1 MAYDHS
7 SPGAASDVSRVISQ
21 LENPEN
27 QFDDALNISSLVDA
41 AAFAWFSY
49 GMMSMTNVSYY
60 VNKFYWDY
68 IIRNDTNILAF
79 RTWWGTSEFIRV
91 MLNWTTW
98 SLTLVFWAITFVP
111 SASTSG
117 LFAMMSTG
125 LFYAHLAR
133 MFVVLMM
140 KVLSFFMD
148 SYADEYQYYPYEIM
162 WGGDESDTA
171 IDYSLELSTFIGQ
184 MIAYPLMQH
193 SYKNIEN
200 FENTKD
206 MMQEYSK

>member
-1 MAYDHS
+1 
-7 SPGAASDVSRVISQ
+7 
-21 LENPEN
+21 
-27 QFDDALNISSLVDA
+27 
-41 AAFAWFSY
+41 
-49 GMMSMTNVSYY
+49 MMSMTNVSYY

-79 RTWWGTSEFIRV
+79 RTWWGMSEFIRV

-111 SASTSG
+111 SASTS
-117 LFAMMSTG
+117 G

-162 WGGDESDTA
+162 WGGDDSDTA

-206 MMQEYSK
+206 MMQEYSKQSFGETTLPTPEDEVDGRFEDDSSFW